1 MSETHGSDDLR
12 VACLHDEKEKNVKR
26 ESLFLNMCDY
36 WTLFHAEFKH
46 LYYPWYNPK
55 DALLEKQIRKKIV
68 GKDLPLANV
77 FIKKFQ
83 DKDLDFSCQT
93 YLNDDES
100 YFEMVKE

>member
-12 VACLHDEKEKNVKR
+12 VACLHDEKGKNVKR

-46 LYYPWYNPK
+46 FYYPWYNPK
-55 DALLEKQIRKKIV
+55 VALLEKQIRKKIV